1 MKDAEGNTRSM
12 DYTADNGPSA
22 ITNGMGATTT
32 STYSSTDGQFSD
44 RLTKTTQPR
53 NTGSGND
60 LSTGLGYTGS
70 SGENAYLP
78 TTARESSNDCNRY
91 SYDAKGRTTASYNGI
106 TLNAQGSCDA
116 QSTRQAEFHRDYDD
130 ATGNVTASWD
140 GNAPASPTNA
150 DKTLYSYWQSGQT
163 GYVTGTTNL
172 LKEVQKPGGSC
183 DSPRRWCTSYTY
195 DGWGRIATMTDGRG
209 KVTRYEYDKND
220 RQLGVFYDGTAP
232 SACTGSSATCL
243 RYTYDA
249 AGNVRTRS
257 NGLEQTTMTY
267 DRMNRLVEQRM
278 PTGTVGVVDKV
289 SMGYDGVG
297 NMTSYNQEIG
307 GGGAQLVTYTYDKA
321 NAPKTVTENNETVTI
336 TTDKNGRTD
345 NVIFPSPAGRVGV
358 KLDYDFAKNGQ
369 PAALKMNDAAGNETG
384 RINYSYRIDG
394 STDDSSQLQK
404 RDVVTSSFADQRGT
418 VTYTYKHQRLEGAD
432 DTNGPSYAYTY
443 DRVGNLRQEVA
454 GATTTNF
461 GYNRAG
467 MLCWKGSATGVTSA
481 PGETGQEC
489 SPTPSGNTEFRND
502 AAGNSQGSTSGPYV
516 VNERNQVATVDGR
529 NQTYLDQGNDLR
541 RDNGAVRNIE
551 SSLGVTAQRSGSAT
565 TFFLRD
571 PNGTILSSRTGST
584 RVNYVSEASGHVGW
598 LVAPDGTQVGGYK
611 YAPYGKTAAY
621 GSAAQT
627 NRFRWLGAQQ
637 NITSS
642 GTDGHYKLGARY
654 YDLQGHFTQPDP
666 LSGGMS
672 DPRTLTGYN
681 YAGSDPINAAD
692 PTGNAFWDTVGHA
705 TGVLDVYDAYKAVR
719 RNDWNEAI
727 SIGAGALVGNG
738 FTAGC
743 TALTA
748 PETLGLSAGP
758 CFLAGE
764 SIGGRVQAAVDDDR
778 AWWEN

>member
-1 MKDAEGNTRSM
+1 M
-12 DYTADNGPSA
+12 
-22 ITNGMGATTT
+22 
-32 STYSSTDGQFSD
+32 
-44 RLTKTTQPR
+44 R
-53 NTGSGND
+53 N
-60 LSTGLGYTGS
+60 
-70 SGENAYLP
+70 
-78 TTARESSNDCNRY
+78 
-91 SYDAKGRTTASYNGI
+91 
-106 TLNAQGSCDA
+106 
-116 QSTRQAEFHRDYDD
+116 
-130 ATGNVTASWD
+130 V
-140 GNAPASPTNA
+140 
-150 DKTLYSYWQSGQT
+150 
-163 GYVTGTTNL
+163 
-172 LKEVQKPGGSC
+172 
-183 DSPRRWCTSYTY
+183 
-195 DGWGRIATMTDGRG
+195 
-209 KVTRYEYDKND
+209 
-220 RQLGVFYDGTAP
+220 
-232 SACTGSSATCL
+232 
-243 RYTYDA
+243 
-249 AGNVRTRS
+249 
-257 NGLEQTTMTY
+257 
-267 DRMNRLVEQRM
+267 
-278 PTGTVGVVDKV
+278 
-289 SMGYDGVG
+289 
-297 NMTSYNQEIG
+297 
-307 GGGAQLVTYTYDKA
+307 
-321 NAPKTVTENNETVTI
+321 
-336 TTDKNGRTD
+336 
-345 NVIFPSPAGRVGV
+345 
-358 KLDYDFAKNGQ
+358 
-369 PAALKMNDAAGNETG
+369 
-384 RINYSYRIDG
+384 
-394 STDDSSQLQK
+394 
-404 RDVVTSSFADQRGT
+404 
-418 VTYTYKHQRLEGAD
+418 
-432 DTNGPSYAYTY
+432 
-443 DRVGNLRQEVA
+443 
-454 GATTTNF
+454 
-461 GYNRAG
+461 
-467 MLCWKGSATGVTSA
+467 
-481 PGETGQEC
+481 
-489 SPTPSGNTEFRND
+489 
-502 AAGNSQGSTSGPYV
+502 
-516 VNERNQVATVDGR
+516 
-529 NQTYLDQGNDLR
+529 
-541 RDNGAVRNIE
+541 E

-584 RVNYVSEASGHVGW
+584 RVNYVSEASGHVVW